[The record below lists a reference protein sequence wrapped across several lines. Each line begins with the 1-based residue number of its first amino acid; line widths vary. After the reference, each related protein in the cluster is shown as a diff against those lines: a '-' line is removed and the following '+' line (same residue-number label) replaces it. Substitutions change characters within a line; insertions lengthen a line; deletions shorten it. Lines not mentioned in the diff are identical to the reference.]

1 MPKNNSST
9 VLTVLSRHIG
19 KGNGI
24 SAEQLALQLDI
35 DDRQVR
41 HYVEVLRKEGN
52 AICGHPHDGY
62 YIAATAEELDSTCE
76 FLYARAMCSLAQISY
91 MKKIPMPDLRGQL
104 HLPT

>member
-1 MPKNNSST
+1 VSNFDPAAA
-9 VLTVLSRHIG
+9 LTILSRHIG
-19 KGNGI
+19 RGSGI
-24 SAEQLALQLDI
+24 SAKQMAQQLGI
-35 DDRQVR
+35 NERHVR
-41 HYVEVLRKEGN
+41 HHVEVLRKEGN
-52 AICGHPHDGY
+52 AICGHPRDGY

>member
-1 MPKNNSST
+1 MQTKDSSAA
-9 VLTVLSRHIG
+9 LTILSNHIG

-24 SAEQLALQLDI
+24 SAKQLALKLGVVE
-35 DDRQVR
+35 RQVR
-41 HYVEVLRKEGN
+41 HCVEGLRKDGM
-52 AICGHPHDGY
+52 AVCGTPRDGY
-62 YIAATAEELDSTCE
+62 YIAANAGELEDTCE